1 MADKILIIED
11 EPDISKA
18 LEYNL
23 KKEGYDTY
31 TSLNLKDGLAAV
43 YENKISL
50 ILLDLMLPDG
60 SGLDL
65 CKKLK
70 SNPEYDFIPIIILTC
85 LLYTSPS
92 PRDMRRS
99 RMPSSA

>member
-31 TSLNLKDGLAAV
+31 TSSNLKDGLALS
-43 YENKISL
+43 YRDFL
-50 ILLDLMLPDG
+50 
-60 SGLDL
+60 
-65 CKKLK
+65 KK
-70 SNPEYDFIPIIILTC
+70 C
-85 LLYTSPS
+85 
-92 PRDMRRS
+92 
-99 RMPSSA
+99 